1 MQNYQ
6 YNEYYGNETLNKE
19 YKLFTLHPK
28 GILIDPNDDTYA
40 ENLLKTGKWVFNK
53 SVLDNLDFYL
63 NTYIPKYTTAFLND
77 ISETNYGE
85 MYFGISDDGI
95 IQGIPYQGELSKEL
109 IEMKVKSILQS
120 DLIKCSSDLV
130 DCVETELVK
139 IDINEFIFQP
149 SHNNIIETYLSEKET
164 YNKKFKKF
172 ISNKKKWLHMI
183 DHYNNKLNS
192 LLNNINTRHE
202 LINYL
207 IIKAPERDDLIKIL
221 KSNYIFPIKTGEE
234 ITHLK
239 QNTSSI
245 WYWLTRWKDDMT
257 DFVKTIKPYPPPGM
271 TNGVYPLNIITTVVD
286 MIPHWLNN
294 NNNNINIYLIK
305 FTFKKPSIKLKI
317 TYKGHYDEY
326 THCYRS
332 MVCGQPCCLPY

>member
-95 IQGIPYQGELSKEL
+95 IQGIPYQGELNKEVLESK
-109 IEMKVKSILQS
+109 VRSILQS
-120 DLIKCSSDLV
+120 DLINCSNSLV
-130 DCVETELVK
+130 DYVKTEIIN
-139 IDINEFIFQP
+139 IDITDFKFQP
-149 SHNNIIETYLSEKET
+149 SHNKIINTYLSEKKI
-164 YNKKFKKF
+164 YNNKFKKY
-172 ISNKKKWLHMI
+172 IANKKKWLDMI
-183 DHYNNKLNS
+183 DHYNNKLNN
-192 LLNNINTRHE
+192 LLNNNNTRHE

-207 IIKAPERDDLIKIL
+207 LVKSPEQKELIRIL
-221 KSNYIFPIKTGEE
+221 KSEYKFPIKTGEE
-234 ITHLK
+234 ITQLK
-239 QNTSSI
+239 KNKKSI

-257 DFVKTIKPYPPPGM
+257 DFVKTIKPYPPHGL
-271 TNGVYPLNIITTVVD
+271 TNGIYPLNIITTVID
-286 MIPHWLNN
+286 MIPHWLK
-294 NNNNINIYLIK
+294 NNNINMYLIK
-305 FTFKKPSIKLKI
+305 FTFTKPSIKLKI

-332 MVCGQPCCLPY
+332 IVGDQPCCLPY